1 MPDYACIIQEGQ
13 APSRKQA
20 ELAEG
25 LQRIGR
31 ELLGDS
37 GAGAEISWITVP
49 EGFGFSA
56 GVPST
61 STLVVRSVPVG
72 FPDDEREAFL
82 TKVCDLWTGVVGCTK
97 DEIVV
102 TAFDGPLPL

>member
-13 APSRKQA
+13 APERKKP
-20 ELAEG
+20 ELEQG
-25 LQRIGR
+25 LRRIGR
-31 ELLGDS
+31 ELLGDAES
-37 GAGAEISWITVP
+37 GVEIRWDSVP
-49 EGFGFSA
+49 EGFGFTA

-61 STLVVRSVPVG
+61 SSLVIRSVPVG
-72 FPDDEREAFL
+72 YPAAEREAFL
-82 TKVCDLWTGVVGCTK
+82 TRVGDLWAEVVGCTK